1 MRRMVKKAV
10 RNAGKGFTNEGI
22 EINISIHFIVL
33 FIFWM
38 HENGVTY
45 NLHNQF

>member
-33 FIFWM
+33 FM

>member
-22 EINISIHFIVL
+22 KVYILIYLIVL
-33 FIFWM
+33 FFGM
-38 HENGVTY
+38 HEMEY
-45 NLHNQF
+45 L